1 MARILLT
8 LLLPVLLALSA
19 GCSAEDK
26 RQKTL
31 DRAAEHFR
39 KGELEKARLEYQNV
53 LQLAPDD
60 LVATERLAQI
70 WADRGATFRALS
82 LYSRVRK
89 LSPNNRDA
97 QLAQIRLIL
106 QLGGVR
112 EARQELRAL
121 LGRQPDFGAALVVL
135 TESVRDAAD
144 WRAAEEAL
152 KRFQDRGSIHFH
164 LATANQQRFVGER
177 EKAVAALRRA
187 VAIDPKAVEARAQL
201 AGVYAELG
209 RRAEA
214 DKEFKEAAEAAP
226 LRSQVRIRYAAHL
239 VRTERVA
246 EALAIITDLNRQAPD
261 YLPASRSL
269 AEIALL
275 QNRPDDAA
283 KILADLLKKDPADG
297 EARLQQT
304 SLALVKGDAKR
315 AIEELKKFGQDFP
328 GFNLEKYQ
336 LALAHL
342 RENDPASAVT
352 ALREY
357 VIGFPDNFEAMML
370 LGQLQLR
377 TGAAAAATETLQLL
391 VSRRPD
397 ILQAHAMLIEAAK
410 ASGKLAEIVQTV
422 SDNLNKAP
430 ESPLMWYFLGMA
442 RSTLEQTPE
451 ARVAF
456 ERSHGFQSEFLLPAL
471 ALVELDLR
479 DSKADEA
486 ARRAQQLVEKSPKVP
501 AVHLALSRARAA
513 QKRWKDALQ
522 SAGDALQLDPRQGG
536 TTGLISQLLNAV
548 TEPQQA
554 LTLAEEVLARFP
566 ADERVAIAVAPS
578 VLRGGDANRL
588 KGHYEKVLAANPR
601 SAAVL
606 NNLANLYADQ
616 LRQPQEALTVA
627 RRAHELA
634 PDAPIIQD
642 TLAWVLFLNGDA
654 TAALPLAEQA
664 VKGLPGNPELRYHLA
679 AIQAKLG
686 RKQDAAGSLE
696 EALKFKGEFPGRAE
710 GQKLLTDLR
719 N

>member
-1 MARILLT
+1 MARFLLS
-8 LLLPVLLALSA
+8 LVLPLLLALSA

-26 RQKTL
+26 RQKAL

-39 KGELEKARLEYQNV
+39 KGDLEKARLEYQNV
-53 LQLAPDD
+53 LQLAPEDP
-60 LVATERLAQI
+60 VATERLAQI
-70 WADRGATFRALS
+70 WTERGATFRGLS

-97 QLAQIRLIL
+97 QLAQIRLML

-112 EARQELRAL
+112 EARQELRTL
-121 LGRQPDFGAALVVL
+121 LGRQPDLGAAVVL
-135 TESVRDAAD
+135 LTEAVRDGAD

-152 KRFQDRGSIHFH
+152 KRFQDRGSVHFH
-164 LATANQQRFVGER
+164 LATANQQRFIGER
-177 EKAVAALRRA
+177 DKAVTSLRRA
-187 VAIDPKAVEARAQL
+187 VIIDPKAAEARAQL
-201 AGVYAELG
+201 ASLYAELG
-209 RRAEA
+209 RRTEA

-226 LRSQVRIRYAAHL
+226 LRSPIRIRYAAHL

-246 EALAIITDLNRQAPD
+246 EALAFVTDLSRQAPD
-261 YLPASRSL
+261 YLPARRSL
-269 AEIALL
+269 AELAVL
-275 QNRPDDAA
+275 QKRPDDAA
-283 KILADLLKKDPADG
+283 KILAELLAADPADG
-297 EARLQQT
+297 EARLQLT
-304 SLALVKGDAKR
+304 SLSLVQGDTKR
-315 AIEELKKFGQDFP
+315 AIEDLKKFGQDFP

-342 RENDPASAVT
+342 RDNDPASAVT

-357 VIGFPDNFEAMML
+357 VIGFPDNFEAVML

-397 ILQAHAMLIEAAK
+397 ILPAHAMLIEAAK
-410 ASGKLAEIVQTV
+410 ASGKLADLVEVLAK
-422 SDNLNKAP
+422 NLNRAP
-430 ESPLMWYFLGMA
+430 DNPLMWYFLGMA
-442 RSTLEQTPE
+442 RSTLEQMPE

-456 ERSHGFQSEFLLPAL
+456 ERSYSFQGEFLLAAL
-471 ALVELDLR
+471 ALVELDIR
-479 DSKADEA
+479 DNRADEA
-486 ARRAQQLVEKSPKVP
+486 ARRAEQLVEKSPKVP
-501 AVHLALSRARAA
+501 AAHLALSQARAA
-513 QKRWKDALQ
+513 QTRWKDALQ
-522 SAGDALQLDPRQGG
+522 SAGDALTLDPRQGG
-536 TTGLISQLLNAV
+536 TTSLIAQLLNAV

-554 LTLAEEVLARFP
+554 LALAEEVLARFP
-566 ADERVAIAVAPS
+566 ADERVAVAVAPS
-578 VLRGGDANRL
+578 VLRGGDAHRL
-588 KGHYEKVLAANPR
+588 KAHYETVLAANPR

-634 PDAPIIQD
+634 PDAPMIQD

-654 TAALPLAEQA
+654 AAALPLAEQA
-664 VKGLPGNPELRYHLA
+664 VNRLPGNPELRYHLA

-686 RKQDAAGSLE
+686 RNQEAVASLE

-710 GQKLLTDLR
+710 AQKLLTKRR

>member
-1 MARILLT
+1 
-8 LLLPVLLALSA
+8 
-19 GCSAEDK
+19 
-26 RQKTL
+26 
-31 DRAAEHFR
+31 
-39 KGELEKARLEYQNV
+39 V

-60 LVATERLAQI
+60 VVATERLAQI
-70 WADRGATFRALS
+70 WTDRGATFRALS
-82 LYSRVRK
+82 LYGRVRK
-89 LSPNNRDA
+89 LAPNNRDA

-121 LGRQPDFGAALVVL
+121 LGRHPEFGAALVVL
-135 TESVRDAAD
+135 TEAVRDPAD

-152 KRFQDRGSIHFH
+152 KRFQDRGSVHFH

-177 EKAVAALRRA
+177 QKAVTSLRRA
-187 VAIDPKAVEARAQL
+187 VLIDPKAVEARAQL
-201 AGVYAELG
+201 ASLYAELG

-226 LRSQVRIRYAAHL
+226 LRSQIRIRHAAHL

-246 EALAIITDLNRQAPD
+246 EALTLITDLNRQVPD
-261 YLPASRSL
+261 YLPAWRSL
-269 AEIALL
+269 AELAVL

-283 KILADLLKKDPADG
+283 KILADLLAKDPADG

-315 AIEELKKFGQDFP
+315 AIEDLKKFGQDFP

-357 VIGFPDNFEAMML
+357 VIGFPDNFEALML

-377 TGAAAAATETLQLL
+377 TGAAAAATDTLQLL

-397 ILQAHAMLIEAAK
+397 ILQAHALLIEAAK
-410 ASGKLAEIVQTV
+410 ASGKLADLVKVV
-422 SDNLNKAP
+422 SENLNKAP

-442 RSTLEQTPE
+442 RSTLEQMPE

-456 ERSHGFQSEFLLPAL
+456 ERAHGFQHEFLLPAL

-479 DSKADEA
+479 DNKADEA
-486 ARRAQQLVEKSPKVP
+486 ARRAQQLVEKSPKIP

-513 QKRWKDALQ
+513 QQRWQDALQ
-522 SAGDALQLDPRQGG
+522 SAGDALTLDPRQGG
-536 TTGLISQLLNAV
+536 TTGLMSQLLNAV
-548 TEPQQA
+548 TEPRQA
-554 LTLAEEVLARFP
+554 LALAEEVLSRFP

-578 VLRGGDANRL
+578 VLRGGEANRL
-588 KGHYEKVLAANPR
+588 KVHYEKVLVANPR

-606 NNLANLYADQ
+606 NNLANLYVDQ

-634 PDAPIIQD
+634 PDAPMIQD

-686 RKQDAAGSLE
+686 RKQDAVGSLE

-710 GQKLLTDLR
+710 AQKLLADLR